1 MTVELTR
8 PMLAAPTKPGD
19 WPKIKFPV
27 LASPKIDGIRAICV
41 DGVLMSRSMKPI
53 PNEFTQR
60 LFGRPEFN
68 GLDGELVV
76 GSPTDPNCM
85 QNTSSGVMSRDGSP
99 DVSWHV
105 FDRYDIVA
113 PFGARYLNVKQ
124 ATHGIYAVE
133 LVPHCMPNTIE
144 ELMAVDGYHVGLGY
158 EGTMVRS
165 IEGPYKQGRSTV
177 KEGYLLKIKRF
188 EDGEAE
194 VTGVKELMHNANEA
208 TLDERGYTKRSTHK
222 DGKVGAGVLGALECK
237 DVITGEDFDMGT
249 GFTLE
254 QRKNLW
260 EGRQYLIGKI
270 VHYRHFPYGRKDAPR
285 FPTFVCF
292 REHMDMG

>member
-1 MTVELTR
+1 MIELTR

-53 PNEFTQR
+53 PNVWTQR
-60 LFGRPEFN
+60 LFGSPAYN

-85 QNTSSGVMSRDGSP
+85 QNTSSGVMSRDGEP

-105 FDRYDIVA
+105 FDRYDYDA
-113 PFGARYLNVKQ
+113 PFGARYLSVKQ
-124 ATHGIYAVE
+124 RLAALSPMAQ

-144 ELMAVDGYHVGLGY
+144 ELMAVDEYHVGLGY

-165 IEGPYKQGRSTV
+165 IEGPYKQGRGTFR
-177 KEGYLLKIKRF
+177 EGYLLKIKRF

-194 VTGVKELMHNANEA
+194 VVGVDEQMHNANEA
-208 TLDERGYTKRSTHK
+208 TVDERGYTKRSTRK
-222 DGKVGAGVLGALECK
+222 DGKIGAGVLGSLIVK
-237 DVITGEDFDMGT
+237 DAKTGEVFGVGT

-254 QRKNLW
+254 QRHNLW
-260 EGRQYLIGKI
+260 EGRKYLIGKL
-270 VHYRHFPYGRKDAPR
+270 VKYRHFPVGRKDAPR
-285 FPTFVCF
+285 FPTFVGF
-292 REHMDMG
+292 RDRRDM